1 MTRIVH
7 LAIAFEPD
15 DLVIASASRRTYLG
29 VSKDGSYLHC
39 VHPLPV
45 DLVDA
50 NGTVIRRVGA
60 LTCNCSGGQFRGT
73 CYRAANW
80 TVLGMTLGLGK
91 DATTKHPNRSLKQLL
106 GFPLVKDFQRRLCAV
121 A

>member
-1 MTRIVH
+1 MTRLVH

-50 NGTVIRRVGA
+50 DGTVIRRVGA
-60 LTCNCSGGQFRGT
+60 LSCNCKGGTFRGE
-73 CYRAANW
+73 CYRTKQAEAFEA
-80 TVLGMTLGLGK
+80 GLGLPDPAWLAEGF
-91 DATTKHPNRSLKQLL
+91 DAPVGAGEAQEAFR
-106 GFPLVKDFQRRLCAV
+106 G
-121 A
+121 

>member
-15 DLVIASASRRTYLG
+15 DLVIASASRRTYLA
-29 VSKDGSYLHC
+29 VSRDGSYLHC

-50 NGTVIRRVGA
+50 DGTVIRRVGT
-60 LTCNCSGGQFRGT
+60 LTCTCAGGTFRGE
-73 CYRAANW
+73 CYRTKQGAAFEA
-80 TVLGMTLGLGK
+80 GQGLPDPAWLAEGF
-91 DATTKHPNRSLKQLL
+91 DAPV
-106 GFPLVKDFQRRLCAV
+106 GAGEAV
-121 A
+121 EASRG

>member
-29 VSKDGSYLHC
+29 LSKDGSYLHC

-50 NGTVIRRVGA
+50 NGAVIRRVGA
-60 LTCNCSGGQFRGT
+60 LTCTCPGGTFRGT
-73 CYRAANW
+73 CYWVARAEAFEA
-80 TVLGMTLGLGK
+80 GQGLPDPAWLAEGF
-91 DATTKHPNRSLKQLL
+91 DAPAGAGEEVQASR
-106 GFPLVKDFQRRLCAV
+106 G
-121 A
+121 